1 MIEEFEDEELED
13 EELMEGSRNISVD
26 NEDSDDESG
35 KVIVKTVGNIG
46 AGRAEEQE
54 EVTDVPDVPD
64 EIEMTSSFEHT
75 PKPAILWK

>member
-13 EELMEGSRNISVD
+13 EELTEGSRNISVD
-26 NEDSDDESG
+26 NDDSDDESG

-46 AGRAEEQE
+46 TGRTEEQE
-54 EVTDVPDVPD
+54 EVPD
-64 EIEMTSSFEHT
+64 EIEMASGCVARAFLGHK